1 MERKKLLAALKQLK
15 VNTGSLACMGCGYEH
30 NCGVHGCAIL
40 REAVRQL
47 EQQSREE
54 DDDEP

>member
-1 MERKKLLAALKQLK
+1 MEHKKLLAALKQLK